1 MSFWSRL
8 SVTILLAACVTG
20 AEDATATATAAA
32 QAESL
37 WKDKVQPLLAE
48 RCYECH
54 GEKKAKHDLRLH
66 TKEGILKGG
75 KELGAAVIPGKPDL
89 SPLLKLVKLPA
100 DEQGAMPEKGS
111 RLTKEQLG
119 WISDWIA
126 GGAPMPENAKKSIEA
141 AKPAEGEP
149 KKK

>member
-8 SVTILLAACVTG
+8 SVILVLAACVSG
-20 AEDATATATAAA
+20 AEDAATAAA
-32 QAESL
+32 AKAEAL
-37 WKDKVQPLLAE
+37 WKEKVQPLLAE

-75 KELGAAVIPGKPDL
+75 KELGAAVVPGKPDQ

-100 DEQGAMPEKGS
+100 GEDAAMPEKGA
-111 RLTKEQLG
+111 RLTKEQLE

-126 GGAPMPENAKKSIEA
+126 GGAPMPEIVKKA
-141 AKPAEGEP
+141 ATESPKPAEGEP